1 MCTEEL
7 LQKDISVLNVD
18 ILILTQIRQ
27 NQKLFV
33 IIKIDKQKYNICRF
47 LIKNVLNE
55 RTVKSESD
63 NVSLVL
69 QFFVL
74 WIKVIGKSTENI
86 SILSK

>member
-1 MCTEEL
+1 MYTEEL

-47 LIKNVLNE
+47 LIKMV
-55 RTVKSESD
+55 
-63 NVSLVL
+63 
-69 QFFVL
+69 
-74 WIKVIGKSTENI
+74 
-86 SILSK
+86 